1 MALHWWAGNLAQ
13 RDSPRSQYRQSS
25 AGIRITIF
33 RAIPKS
39 EFEIARN
46 GRCVVDKDQ
55 WTPAQFDALMAWQ
68 REQSVVFRGVA
79 LSNPKF
85 ELWLL
90 AHFQGLP
97 ATCGASECDRL
108 LEVHHPAY
116 RKRIDHQRF
125 DLKSMRAAIANA
137 SASCP
142 IGTIP
147 LASTGTNVGELVGRI
162 LASSVDRHQFE

>member
-1 MALHWWAGNLAQ
+1 MALRWWAGNLAQ
-13 RDSPRSQYRQSS
+13 RDSPSQLVPAVVRRDSHHDFS
-25 AGIRITIF
+25 CNSEIRIRSCTK
-33 RAIPKS
+33 RAM
-39 EFEIARN
+39 
-46 GRCVVDKDQ
+46 VDKDQ

-116 RKRIDHQRF
+116 GKRIDHQRF
-125 DLKSMRAAIANA
+125 DLQAMRVAIANA
-137 SASCP
+137 SATCP

-147 LASTGTNVGELVGRI
+147 LASTGTNVGELVWRI
-162 LASSVDRHQFE
+162 LVSSVDRHQFE